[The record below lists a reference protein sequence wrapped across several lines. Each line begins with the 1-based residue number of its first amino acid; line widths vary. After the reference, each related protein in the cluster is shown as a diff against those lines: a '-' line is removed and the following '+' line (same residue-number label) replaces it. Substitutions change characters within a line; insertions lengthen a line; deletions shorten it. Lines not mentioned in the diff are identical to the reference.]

1 MLFGLEKILRSQCR
15 VASGSRLLVAVSG
28 GADSVALL
36 SLLRKIALG
45 YPLELFVAH
54 LDHGMRPESE
64 EDAAFVRRLCEQW
77 GVPFYGSQCN
87 VPALAR
93 EKRLGLEEAARE
105 ARKDF
110 LEKTASEHACEGI
123 ALGHHRDDQAETVL
137 HRLLRGTALPGL
149 AAMQFRSG
157 MYIRPLLHF
166 GRAEIRE
173 YVASEG
179 LMFVED
185 ASNADRRFTRNRIRH
200 ELLPVLQTFNPR
212 VADHLVRLAGRIGEE
227 EDFWQQET
235 EKAFRQSGTL
245 VPGGIRFDRR
255 RLLELHPA
263 LRMRVFRQALSLLL
277 GTVQGI
283 STRNLQALEDQIVS
297 PNPQSDITGPQ
308 GWSCRR
314 YESLWIRRE
323 PLCADR
329 LPELLIDG
337 PGVYPLSTGSV
348 LRVFREDTPRG
359 EGPWAVEFDASRV
372 PFPLKVRSWVAGDRF
387 RPSGME
393 GHKKL
398 KDYFVDKKIPREVR
412 SRIPI
417 VEATEILW
425 LAGLRRC
432 EGFRPVSGGAPV
444 LRLVFEGEE
453 CLTNGL

>member
-1 MLFGLEKILRSQCR
+1 MLFGIEKILRSQCR

-36 SLLRKIALG
+36 SLLRKVALG

-64 EDAAFVRRLCEQW
+64 QDAAFVRRLCEQW
-77 GVPFYGSQCN
+77 DVPFYGSQCN
-87 VPALAR
+87 VPALAQ
-93 EKRLGLEEAARE
+93 EKHLGLEEAARE

-110 LEKTASEHACEGI
+110 LEKTASETACEVI

-157 MYIRPLLHF
+157 MYIRPLLYF
-166 GRAEIRE
+166 DRAEIRE
-173 YVASEG
+173 YVAAQG

-227 EDFWQQET
+227 EDYWQQET
-235 EKAFRQSGTL
+235 EKAFQQSGTL
-245 VPGGIRFDRR
+245 VSGRIRFDRR
-255 RLLELHPA
+255 KLLELHPA
-263 LRMRVFRQALSLLL
+263 LRMRVLRRGLALLL

-283 STRNLQALEDQIVS
+283 SARNLQDIEDQVLS
-297 PNPQSDITGPQ
+297 SNPQTDIAGPQ

-314 YESLWIRRE
+314 YETLWLGRE

-329 LPELLIDG
+329 LPEFFIGG
-337 PGVYPLSTGSV
+337 PGVYPLSTMGV
-348 LRVFREDTPRG
+348 LRVSLENAPRG
-359 EGPWAVEFDASRV
+359 EGQGAVEFDASRV

-387 RPSGME
+387 RPSGMS

-398 KDYFVDKKIPREVR
+398 KDYFVDKKIPREIR

-417 VEATEILW
+417 VEASEILW
-425 LAGLRRC
+425 LVGLRRC
-432 EGFRPVSGGAPV
+432 EGFRPVSGCCVWFSRGKNV
-444 LRLVFEGEE
+444 
-453 CLTNGL
+453 